1 MTGAVFKMSA
11 RLEHTCDIEWRV
23 TTGGYCVDTHDTNY
37 ADLTTDK
44 ILYSKLPAEAPG
56 STPWAEVCPVK
67 WRTKRNSDGDGSSHC
82 CEAELVK
89 LQSFNCPLKP
99 QEPLEPQVFQIS
111 KSNNVTLKTA
121 DLIERTVG
129 SKHDYVHCND
139 HWQEKRSVYQ
149 CDEEVTIFGAKL
161 LEFSG
166 LS

>member
-67 WRTKRNSDGDGSSHC
+67 WRAQLGRRRLESLLRSRAS
-82 CEAELVK
+82 EA
-89 LQSFNCPLKP
+89 
-99 QEPLEPQVFQIS
+99 
-111 KSNNVTLKTA
+111 
-121 DLIERTVG
+121 
-129 SKHDYVHCND
+129 
-139 HWQEKRSVYQ
+139 
-149 CDEEVTIFGAKL
+149 TIV
-161 LEFSG
+161 
-166 LS
+166 